1 MNENLDALL
10 PELSLVGAAV
20 IGLLAGSWLPRR
32 RQWLIAVLAAA
43 ACTTGLVA
51 TAVTMATGREQT
63 VFSHTFAVD
72 AATDAGRLI
81 VLGALLLVIGMSV
94 ETVRGHKRETEYWVL
109 LLLTGAGTLALIGAN
124 DLLMLF
130 AAYLLASIPAYALA
144 GFAKDARGTEAALKY
159 YLLGALLGTTM
170 LAGTALLYGAG
181 HATLYRDLRAALPAA
196 PYGLVAVGLV
206 AVLAGLLFKA
216 GAVPA
221 HFWVPD
227 VTDGAPTPVAAYV
240 TTLPKI
246 GALIAGYRLLHQAL
260 PDSDVNWPLPLAILA
275 AATMTLGNLAAFFQ
289 TSVTR
294 LLAYSTISQVGYLL
308 MALAVATRTDLSQ
321 KSLIFYLAAYA
332 ATNLGAFAVVTE
344 LPHARSLDDYRGLA
358 RRHPALAAVLLI
370 CLLGLV
376 GTPPTGV
383 FLGKLQVFSAAI
395 DGGYTWLAA
404 LAVANTV
411 ASLFYYLRWLA
422 PLFTTAAAPAHADTQ
437 TVLGRWSA
445 ATAYTAATVSLA
457 LGIAGGAVLPLATGR
472 LLP

>member
-1 MNENLDALL
+1 MNENLTALV
-10 PELSLVGAAV
+10 PELALVGAAV

-32 RQWLIAVLAAA
+32 RQWLIAALAAA
-43 ACTTGLVA
+43 ACATGLAA
-51 TAVTMATGREQT
+51 TALTMTTAREQT
-63 VFSHTFAVD
+63 VFSHVFAADGV
-72 AATDAGRLI
+72 TGAGRLI

-109 LLLTGAGTLALIGAN
+109 LLLTGAGTLALIGAD

-144 GFAKDARGTEAALKY
+144 AFAKDDHGTEAAMKY
-159 YLLGALLGTTM
+159 YLMGALLGTTM

-181 HATLYRDLRAALPAA
+181 HATLYRELRATLPAA

-240 TTLPKI
+240 TTVPKI

-260 PDSDVNWPLPLAILA
+260 PGSDVNWPLLLAVLA
-275 AATMTLGNLAAFFQ
+275 AVTMTLGNLAAFFQ
-289 TSVTR
+289 TSVKR

-308 MALAVATRTDLSQ
+308 MALAVATRTGLAQ
-321 KSLIFYLAAYA
+321 QSLLFYLAAYA

-344 LPHARSLDDYRGLA
+344 LPHARTLDDYRGLA
-358 RRHPALAAVLLI
+358 RRRPALAAVLLV

-383 FLGKLQVFSAAI
+383 FLGKLEIFTAAI
-395 DGGYTWLAA
+395 DGGYAWLAA

-422 PLFTTAAAPAHADTQ
+422 PVFTTTAPAPADAQ
-437 TVLGRWSA
+437 RILGNWAA

-457 LGIAGGAVLPLATGR
+457 LGIAGGAILPFATGR

>member
-1 MNENLDALL
+1 MNENLAALL
-10 PELSLVGAAV
+10 PELALIGAAV
-20 IGLLAGSWLPRR
+20 TGLLAGSWLRRR
-32 RQWLIAVLAAA
+32 RQWLIAALAAT
-43 ACTTGLVA
+43 ACTTGLAA
-51 TAVTMATGREQT
+51 TALTMATGAEQT
-63 VFSHTFAVD
+63 VFAHTFAVD
-72 AATDAGRLI
+72 TATDAGRLI
-81 VLGALLLVIGMSV
+81 VLGALLLVIAMSV
-94 ETVRGHKRETEYWVL
+94 ETVRGHKREAEYWVL

-144 GFAKDARGTEAALKY
+144 AFAKDARGTEAALKY
-159 YLLGALLGTTM
+159 YLMGALFGTTM
-170 LAGTALLYGAG
+170 LAGTALLYGGG
-181 HATLYRDLRAALPAA
+181 HATLYRDLRTTLPAA

-227 VTDGAPTPVAAYV
+227 VTEGAPTPVAAYV

-260 PDSDVNWPLPLAILA
+260 PDSDVNWPLLLAVLA

-308 MALAVATRTDLSQ
+308 MALAVATRTDLAL
-321 KSLIFYLAAYA
+321 KSLLFYLAAYA

-344 LPHARSLDDYRGLA
+344 LPHARTLDDYRGLA
-358 RRHPALAAVLLI
+358 RRHPALAAVLLV

-383 FLGKLQVFSAAI
+383 FLGKLEVFSAAI

-404 LAVANTV
+404 VAVANTV

-422 PLFTTAAAPAHADTQ
+422 PLFTATDPAPSGSRTALGTCTAATACTAAA
-437 TVLGRWSA
+437 
-445 ATAYTAATVSLA
+445 VSLA
-457 LGIAGGAVLPLATGR
+457 LGIAGGTVLPFANGG

>member
-1 MNENLDALL
+1 MNENLTALV
-10 PELSLVGAAV
+10 PELSLAGAAV
-20 IGLLAGSWLPRR
+20 LGLLAGAWLPRR
-32 RQWLIAVLAAA
+32 RQWLIAALAAV
-43 ACTTGLVA
+43 ACTAGLVA

-63 VFSHTFAVD
+63 VFSDQFAVD

-81 VLGALLLVIGMSV
+81 ALGALLLVIGMSV

-130 AAYLLASIPAYALA
+130 AAYLLASVPAYALA
-144 GFAKDARGTEAALKY
+144 AFAKDARGTEAALKY
-159 YLLGALLGTTM
+159 YLMGALLGTTM
-170 LAGTALLYGAG
+170 LAGSALLYGAG
-181 HATLYRDLRAALPAA
+181 HATLYRELRTTLSAA

-240 TTLPKI
+240 TTLPKV

-260 PDSDVNWPLPLAILA
+260 PDSDVNWPLLVAVLA
-275 AATMTLGNLAAFFQ
+275 ATTMTLGNFAAFFQ
-289 TSVTR
+289 TDVKR

-308 MALAVATRTDLSQ
+308 MALAVATRTDLAQ
-321 KSLIFYLAAYA
+321 KSLLFYLAAYA
-332 ATNLGAFAVVTE
+332 ATNLAAFAVVTE
-344 LPHARSLDDYRGLA
+344 LPHARTLEDYRGLA
-358 RRHPALAAVLLI
+358 RRRPALAAVLLI

-383 FLGKLQVFSAAI
+383 FLGKLEIFSAAI

-422 PLFTTAAAPAHADTQ
+422 PLFTTTAPTPADAQ
-437 TVLGRWSA
+437 QVLGRWAA
-445 ATAYTAATVSLA
+445 ATAYTAAAVSLA
-457 LGIAGGAVLPLATGR
+457 LGIAGGTVLPFIIGP